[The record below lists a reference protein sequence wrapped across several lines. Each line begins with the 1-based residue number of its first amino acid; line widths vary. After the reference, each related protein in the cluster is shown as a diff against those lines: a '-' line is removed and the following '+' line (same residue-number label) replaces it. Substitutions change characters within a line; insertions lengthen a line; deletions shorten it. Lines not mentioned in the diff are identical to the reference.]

1 MKVTHRFA
9 RHPGTW
15 LPPLVVMFVLAIA
28 LPAVYLGGTL
38 DPAGNLKDFPIAMVV
53 EPQTSS
59 ANNAADQ
66 VRTAVEAAANHDAIT
81 FVPMTVDEEKEQMGS
96 GKIFGAVR
104 IPANF
109 NAEIARLTT
118 DSAGPPAHAVLH
130 LDTAPASG
138 ALSSGLFTGQL
149 APVAAAVNAQFGK
162 TLATKATTVS
172 AATALASPFTV
183 ATAPLVPLA
192 AHTGLGTSVFYYAIV
207 LVLLGFVGASAM
219 HPIIDSAIGFLPSE
233 MGPKVRRRG
242 YTHLSRLHTLLIKWS
257 VMLLAAP
264 LCAAGLQFVAG
275 TLLDMPIPSPLQ
287 LFLFSTTTIAAV
299 GIGALTVFAMFG
311 SLGPLINM
319 FFFIALA
326 MISSA
331 GTIPLEATPAFFRA
345 IADIEPMRPIVTGL
359 RSILYYDSAPLSGLE
374 TAWVDVAIIGAAG
387 ALIGAV
393 ATSLFDR
400 VPAFTRHPELAGKAL
415 A

>member
-38 DPAGNLKDFPIAMVV
+38 DPSGNLKDFPIAMVV

-59 ANNAADQ
+59 ANNAANQ
-66 VRTAVEAAANHDAIT
+66 VRTAVEAAVNHDAIT

-149 APVAAAVNAQFGK
+149 APVVAGVSAQFGK
-162 TLATKATTVS
+162 TLAAKATTVS
-172 AATALASPFTV
+172 AATALAAPFTV
-183 ATAPLVPLA
+183 AAAPLVPLA

-219 HPIIDSAIGFLPSE
+219 HPIIDSAIGFQPSE

-275 TLLDMPIPSPLQ
+275 TLLDMPIPAPWQ

-387 ALIGAV
+387 ALIGAI

-400 VPAFTRHPELAGKAL
+400 VPAFTRHPQLAGNAP